1 MVLSVGPI
9 SFPIFGLLV
18 ATGVVVGHA
27 VVMRLA
33 KEKDVPAAEIR
44 AAAAWALGAG
54 FFGAHALDVLLYHPE
69 KLSRDGVVAFLKI
82 QDGISSFGGFFGALV
97 GVAFYFHR
105 LGKAWWTHADI
116 LVQGLVV
123 GWVFGRLGCTLTSDH
138 MGHLSNFALAFAYPA
153 GPRHNVGFYEL
164 LYTTLV
170 LLPAL
175 HHLRSREKGDRY
187 NFPETRDRD
196 GISPGIPG
204 PGMYVAAM
212 SALYAPA
219 RFGLDFLRATDLP
232 NSDPRVL
239 GLTGAQYFCVALL
252 ALASWILRR
261 GRRAAT

>member
-1 MVLSVGPI
+1 MIPPYAGPMVLSLGPL

-18 ATGVVVGHA
+18 ATGVIVGHA

-33 KEKDVPAAEIR
+33 KEKEVPAAEIR

-54 FFGAHALDVLLYHPE
+54 FFGAHAFDVLLYHPD

-105 LGKAWWTHADI
+105 LGKAWWVHADI

-123 GWVFGRLGCTLTSDH
+123 GWIFGRLGCALTSDH
-138 MGHLSNFALAFAYPA
+138 VGHLSNFALAFSYPG

-164 LYTTLV
+164 LYTALV

-175 HHLRSREKGDRY
+175 LLLRTQETGDRY
-187 NFPETRDRD
+187 RFFGERSLR
-196 GISPGIPG
+196 PGI
-204 PGMYVAAM
+204 YVAVM
-212 SALYAPA
+212 SAFYAPA
-219 RFGLDFLRATDLP
+219 RFALDFLRAADLP

-239 GLTGAQYFCVALL
+239 GLTGAQYFCIALL
-252 ALASWILRR
+252 AMALWIFH
-261 GRRAAT
+261 RAQRPTA